1 MYSSLRIWGMT
12 KTWKFLMVTLG
23 STRIRTE
30 RDGWFLLLNVEV
42 GEIVVTLW
50 RNAKLW
56 SGADPPCFLVSER
69 DVMQQCRV
77 SESLDCQGLLREYV
91 VDVQC
96 LIFLEGVNL
105 NSVLELCS
113 IVIWVLVYYT
123 DFLVGICVCAGCN
136 TKSYSHGFISCKY
149 INMLCIQFWVFLFH
163 LMDILI
169 AFKTKSLSH
178 LTIVLSNFLL
188 FQDNVH
194 CLSISLA
201 IHSASQILNWLIQ
214 FVCTHMVERM
224 PQGLPHMC
232 HEPWPSVC
240 CRKIHILL

>member
-1 MYSSLRIWGMT
+1 
-12 KTWKFLMVTLG
+12 
-23 STRIRTE
+23 
-30 RDGWFLLLNVEV
+30 
-42 GEIVVTLW
+42 
-50 RNAKLW
+50 
-56 SGADPPCFLVSER
+56 
-69 DVMQQCRV
+69 
-77 SESLDCQGLLREYV
+77 
-91 VDVQC
+91 
-96 LIFLEGVNL
+96 
-105 NSVLELCS
+105 
-113 IVIWVLVYYT
+113 
-123 DFLVGICVCAGCN
+123 
-136 TKSYSHGFISCKY
+136 
-149 INMLCIQFWVFLFH
+149 MLCIQFWVFLFH

>member
-1 MYSSLRIWGMT
+1 
-12 KTWKFLMVTLG
+12 MVTLG

-30 RDGWFLLLNVEV
+30 RQGWFLLLNVVV

-50 RNAKLW
+50 RNAKQW

-77 SESLDCQGLLREYV
+77 SEGLDCQGLLRDYV
-91 VDVQC
+91 VDVRC
-96 LIFLEGVNL
+96 LIFLEGANL

-136 TKSYSHGFISCKY
+136 MKSYSHGFISCTC

-163 LMDILI
+163 RHSNSLQNWEFITPHNCPPKLFVVPRQCTLLINQFGYYILLH
-169 AFKTKSLSH
+169 KSS
-178 LTIVLSNFLL
+178 TDSY
-188 FQDNVH
+188 
-194 CLSISLA
+194 SL
-201 IHSASQILNWLIQ
+201 
-214 FVCTHMVERM
+214 FVCTWLKGCHKVYLTSVMSH
-224 PQGLPHMC
+224 GL
-232 HEPWPSVC
+232 V
-240 CRKIHILL
+240 L